1 MMKVSGMWVAPTE
14 VENALLGHPSVA
26 EAAVVAI
33 IESNGLTRPL
43 AFVVLPPGATPSDAL
58 AEDLRQFVRGKLA
71 GYKCPAE
78 IKFLD
83 ALPKTATGKIQ
94 RFRLRSSSSGQSNT
108 P

>member
-1 MMKVSGMWVAPTE
+1 MKVSGMWVAPSE

-26 EAAVVAI
+26 EAAVVAV
-33 IESNGLTRPL
+33 IESNGLTRPF
-43 AFVVLPPGATPSDAL
+43 AFVVVPAGISPSDAL
-58 AEDLRQFVRGKLA
+58 VEDLRQFVRAKLA

-94 RFRLRSSSSGQSNT
+94 RFRLRSGLLEQPDT